1 MMNRNC
7 VVSRSVGDGLL
18 DSCKAKSSKAKSSEV
33 KKQDANNAK
42 QKVFYFGEAALLPP
56 PHQADRKEK
65 KKIQKGNLMAR
76 RSCVRERCG
85 EYTVQT

>member
-18 DSCKAKSSKAKSSEV
+18 DSCKAKSSKAK
-33 KKQDANNAK
+33 KQDANNAK
-42 QKVFYFGEAALLPP
+42 QKVVYFGEAALLPP

-85 EYTVQT
+85 EYTVQR